1 MALFVN
7 APNVSSVSVQRRLVS
22 SSTSLN
28 LRYQGMSPRFQIQKN
43 SSSSGLQVSAQL
55 SSQISKLSDQAR
67 SANDN
72 IALTQT
78 IQGALSDASKMLQ
91 RIRLLATQAATGATS
106 DEDRQ
111 ALQEE
116 VAELCREL
124 SRIANQTTYA
134 GSTMLNRVEPQI
146 PPMTSMLQHNEETG
160 NDELYFPVGEDTMTL
175 ALNGFTLSQ
184 IMSEVSGGL
193 KTQFAGE
200 DQATHHDGLDYS
212 DEEQLNAAG
221 LIKDNDELLWDV
233 STRSSAQLTLEN
245 IDSFVSYVDDSRQAL
260 DQIQSRIESAIRSEQ
275 GTPTGALGATNPQA
289 ASNNSTTAAPIAKG
303 NSQTTKAQ
311 GQSSAHSGSRT
322 QGVSSGL
329 QRNGHIDTTDEGV
342 LLPNSGT
349 LAALASQESASA
361 VTAAAEAALFFAD
374 EGNITA
380 AVEDQQQEQNILQT
394 PRADSEERP
403 LRESELQVLT
413 ATPQQQLQGL
423 TASSMSA
430 ARALNP
436 NSLDPTLALRTATQ
450 TEKEISSF
458 APQAVLAQANQRPAI
473 AQTLLK

>member
-7 APNVSSVSVQRRLVS
+7 SPNVSSVSVQRRLVS

-28 LRYQGMSPRFQIQKN
+28 LRYQGMSPRFQLNKS
-43 SSSSGLQVSAQL
+43 SSSSGLQVSSQL
-55 SSQISKLSDQAR
+55 SSQISKLSEQTR

-91 RIRLLATQAATGATS
+91 RIRLLAAQAATSATS

-116 VAELCREL
+116 VVELCREL
-124 SRIANQTTYA
+124 SRIANKTTYA

-184 IMSEVSGGL
+184 IMSEVSGEL

-200 DQATHHDGLDYS
+200 DQATYHDGLDYS

-233 STRSSAQLTLEN
+233 STRSSAQLTLDN

-275 GTPTGALGATNPQA
+275 GTPAGALGASNTQA
-289 ASNNSTTAAPIAKG
+289 APNVSTTTSMVNG
-303 NSQTTKAQ
+303 NSQPNKAQ
-311 GQSSAHSGSRT
+311 GQSSAQSGTRT
-322 QGVSSGL
+322 QGVSSIL

-349 LAALASQESASA
+349 LAALASQESVSA
-361 VTAAAEAALFFAD
+361 VTAAAEAALFFDD
-374 EGNITA
+374 EGNINA
-380 AVEDQQQEQNILQT
+380 AVEEKQQEQNILHT

-423 TASSMSA
+423 TTSSMASSST
-430 ARALNP
+430 LNP

-450 TEKEISSF
+450 TEKDIVSF
-458 APQAVLAQANQRPAI
+458 ASQAVLAQANQRPTI